1 MLKQMAKTT
10 MPSALKFE
18 LTARC
23 STTRARASILQLP
36 HGTVQ
41 TPLFMPVA
49 TQGSLKGL
57 TPEQLEATGCR
68 LCLNNTYHL
77 GLRPGQEVLDTIKGA
92 HALQSWPHNIL
103 TDSGGFQMVSLLDL
117 ATVTERGVEFLSPH
131 DGTPMLLTPEHS
143 IALQHS
149 IGSDIIMQLDDVIA
163 TTSADTERMREAM
176 LRSVRWLDR
185 CIEEHSKPD
194 PMAAVEG
201 QTYASRQ
208 NLFCII
214 QGGLDLEMRR
224 ECCEEM
230 VKRGTPGI
238 AIGGLSGGEEKESY
252 CKVVKAC
259 TEMLPEG
266 KPRYVMG
273 VGYPEDL
280 IVSVALGADMFD
292 CVWGTRTAIRHPQK
306 ARFGNAITSSGVLN
320 LRSSTYATDFTPID
334 PHCQCPVCRPLD
346 SPAPPLLN
354 SSICPPSYA
363 SEGETYTAKG
373 MGITKAYIHH
383 LVAKETVGA
392 HLLTMHNV
400 AWLLALM
407 ARAREAVVGDRFP
420 AFVKEFFEEWYQGDR
435 GRYPG
440 WAVEALRGVG
450 VDLLE

>member
-1 MLKQMAKTT
+1 MAKTT
-10 MPSALKFE
+10 IPSALKFE

-117 ATVTERGVEFLSPH
+117 ATVTERGV
-131 DGTPMLLTPEHS
+131 D
-143 IALQHS
+143 

-292 CVWGTRTAIRHPQK
+292 CVWGTRTA
-306 ARFGNAITSSGVLN
+306 RFGNAITSSGVLN

-407 ARAREAVVGDRFP
+407 ARAREAVVEDRFP
-420 AFVKEFFEEWYQGDR
+420 AFVKGFFEEWYQGDR